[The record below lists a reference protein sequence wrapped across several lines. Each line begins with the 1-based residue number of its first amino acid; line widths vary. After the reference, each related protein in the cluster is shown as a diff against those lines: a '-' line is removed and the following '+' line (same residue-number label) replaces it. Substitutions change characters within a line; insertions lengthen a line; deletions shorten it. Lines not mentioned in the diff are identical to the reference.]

1 MAEMGSDWGNMAASD
16 QGGDGSFKQEVM
28 ATSYQRQWHFQTKID
43 GSGLI
48 SEGGREEKREEIK
61 GEQSE
66 WIGERERES
75 D

>member
-1 MAEMGSDWGNMAASD
+1 MAASD

-48 SEGGREEKREEIK
+48 GEGGREEKREEIK
-61 GEQSE
+61 G
-66 WIGERERES
+66 
-75 D
+75 